1 MRQMEQIRC
10 GLREQ
15 VDANLRLRWRDVSKH
30 LRVREEEVRHLLR
43 RRKESQDG
51 VEGRMLMKTEFEGEE
66 KLHLLLKFVSYTL
79 FFYKNHAYKNVEAQ
93 ITPKNKNIVVILLV
107 AISISF
113 PASDEI

>member
-66 KLHLLLKFVSYTL
+66 KLHLLLKFKSYSWVVTQQSCQSGL
-79 FFYKNHAYKNVEAQ
+79 SLKGKPYRTCHS
-93 ITPKNKNIVVILLV
+93 IVILT
-107 AISISF
+107 ISEELSLSNLIG
-113 PASDEI
+113 